1 MLADFAA
8 GKQRFLGLGPQFSE
22 VDGMNG
28 VRVGNRIIGAD
39 APVTVGWENIGRVEG
54 GPVKQV
60 FFSWFQP
67 TVLFALIAFWYYAPS
82 EIAVASTAIWIGI
95 CFKVLLLG
103 LEWVNPRYK
112 SWRLTWKEFATDLFY
127 VSLGYTLLRM
137 VDNYIGDG
145 VMIEAIQN
153 SFDWDK
159 FAWFTGLPLLL
170 QALMISLIFEFGQYW
185 MHRGMHNWHPLWITH
200 APHHY
205 ITQLNI
211 NKGAVGNPIELF
223 LIGLGIGGF
232 FDFIPQAFLLAGA
245 LGLAVGTYQHINVRF
260 NTPRWWRFLFN
271 TTEHHSVHHSQDYQ
285 ATRSNYGATWIIFDR
300 LFGTCVD
307 GEAELLGMEG
317 GRRMPINETMTFP
330 FTEGYKSIKE
340 RIQGRR
346 QESTIQPAE

>member
-1 MLADFAA
+1 M
-8 GKQRFLGLGPQFSE
+8 S
-22 VDGMNG
+22 G

-39 APVTVGWENIGRVEG
+39 SPVTVGWENIGRVEG
-54 GPVKQV
+54 GPIKQFV
-60 FFSWFQP
+60 FTYFQP
-67 TVLFALIAFWYYAPS
+67 FFLFAFIAFWFYAPPS
-82 EIAVASTAIWIGI
+82 IAVASTAIMIGI
-95 CFKVLLLG
+95 AFKILLLV
-103 LEWVNPRYK
+103 LEWVNPRYD

-127 VSLGYTLLRM
+127 VGMGYTVLRM
-137 VDNYIGDG
+137 VDGYIGDG
-145 VMIEAIQN
+145 VIVEAVQG
-153 SFDWDK
+153 SFDWSS
-159 FAWFTGLPLLL
+159 FAWFTSMPLLV
-170 QALMISLIFEFGQYW
+170 QALAISLIFEFGQYW
-185 MHRGMHNWHPLWITH
+185 MHRGMHNWYPLWLTH

-211 NKGAVGNPIELF
+211 NKGAVGNPVELF

-245 LGLAVGTYQHINVRF
+245 LSLAVGTYQHINVRF

-307 GEAELLGMEG
+307 GEAEILGMEG

-330 FTEGYKSIKE
+330 FTEGYKSVKE
-340 RIQGRR
+340 WAQKRR
-346 QESTIQPAE
+346 EQPTSVPAE

>member
-1 MLADFAA
+1 
-8 GKQRFLGLGPQFSE
+8 
-22 VDGMNG
+22 MNG

-54 GPVKQV
+54 GPAKQ
-60 FFSWFQP
+60 FIFTYFQP
-67 TVLFALIAFWYYAPS
+67 TVLFAVLAFWYYAPS
-82 EIAVASTAIWIGI
+82 SIAVASTAIMIGI
-95 CFKVLLLG
+95 AFKLFLLG
-103 LEWVNPRYK
+103 LEWVNPRYD

-127 VSLGYTLLRM
+127 VGLGYTLLRM

-145 VMIEAIQN
+145 VIIEAIQG

-159 FAWFTGLPLLL
+159 FAWFTGLPLLV
-170 QALMISLIFEFGQYW
+170 QALLISLIFEFGQYW
-185 MHRGMHNWHPLWITH
+185 MHRGMHNWYPLWLTH

-232 FDFIPQAFLLAGA
+232 FDFIPRAFLLAGA
-245 LGLAVGTYQHINVRF
+245 IGLTVGIYQHINVRF
-260 NTPRWWRFLFN
+260 NSPRWWRFLFN
-271 TTEHHSVHHSQDYQ
+271 TTEHHSVHHSQDYE
-285 ATRSNYGATWIIFDR
+285 ATRSNYGASWIIFDR

-330 FTEGYKSIKE
+330 FTEGYKSIKS
-340 RIQGRR
+340 RIKDRGQPP
-346 QESTIQPAE
+346 TAIPAE